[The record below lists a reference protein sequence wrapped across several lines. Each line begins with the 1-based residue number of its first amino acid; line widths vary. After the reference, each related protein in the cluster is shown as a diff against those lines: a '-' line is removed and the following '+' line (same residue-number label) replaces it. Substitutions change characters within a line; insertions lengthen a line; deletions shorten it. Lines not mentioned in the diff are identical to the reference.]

1 MKPQYEKE
9 IAEESIKT
17 RKVREKLKKQL
28 ESFDQK
34 ITAPALEKKLTEIH
48 RWIERHASQRVVLKE
63 KSISLFDE
71 NRNAAEFSQR
81 VSTLVEKLK
90 QDMQDIYSHQPP
102 VQSSRLA
109 SDTQTEALGNTA
121 S

>member
-1 MKPQYEKE
+1 MKPGHEKE
-9 IAEESIKT
+9 IAEESLKT
-17 RKVREKLKKQL
+17 KKVREKLKKHL

-34 ITAPALEKKLTEIH
+34 VTAPALKKKLIEIH

-81 VSTLVEKLK
+81 VGILVKKLK
-90 QDMQDIYSHQPP
+90 QDMQVIYNKDHS
-102 VQSSRLA
+102 
-109 SDTQTEALGNTA
+109 
-121 S
+121 

>member
-1 MKPQYEKE
+1 MKPGYEKE
-9 IAEESIKT
+9 IAEESLKT
-17 RKVREKLKKQL
+17 KKVREKLKKHL

-34 ITAPALEKKLTEIH
+34 VTAPALKKKLIEIH

-81 VSTLVEKLK
+81 VGILVEKLK
-90 QDMQDIYSHQPP
+90 QDMQVIYNKDPS
-102 VQSSRLA
+102 
-109 SDTQTEALGNTA
+109 
-121 S
+121 

>member
-1 MKPQYEKE
+1 MKPGYEKE
-9 IAEESIKT
+9 IAEESLKT
-17 RKVREKLKKQL
+17 KKVREKLKKHL

-34 ITAPALEKKLTEIH
+34 VTAPALKKKLIEIH

-81 VSTLVEKLK
+81 VGILVKKLK
-90 QDMQDIYSHQPP
+90 QDMQVIYNKDHS
-102 VQSSRLA
+102 
-109 SDTQTEALGNTA
+109 
-121 S
+121 

>member
-1 MKPQYEKE
+1 MKPGQEKE
-9 IAEESIKT
+9 IAEESLKT
-17 RKVREKLKKQL
+17 KKVREKLKKYL

-34 ITAPALEKKLTEIH
+34 VTVPALKKKLIEIH

-81 VSTLVEKLK
+81 VGILIEKLK
-90 QDMQDIYSHQPP
+90 QDMQVIYNKDRS
-102 VQSSRLA
+102 
-109 SDTQTEALGNTA
+109 
-121 S
+121 

>member
-9 IAEESIKT
+9 IAEESAKT

-34 ITAPALEKKLTEIH
+34 ITAPALKKKLTEIY

-81 VSTLVEKLK
+81 VGSLVEKLK
-90 QDMQDIYSHQPP
+90 HDMQGIYSQQPSE
-102 VQSSRLA
+102 QSSRFTSGVQIETLK
-109 SDTQTEALGNTA
+109 NTA
-121 S
+121 P

>member
-1 MKPQYEKE
+1 MKPRKEKE
-9 IAEESIKT
+9 IAEESLKT
-17 RKVREKLKKQL
+17 KKVREKLKKHL

-34 ITAPALEKKLTEIH
+34 VTAPALKKKLIEIH

-81 VSTLVEKLK
+81 VGVLVEKLK
-90 QDMQDIYSHQPP
+90 QDMQVIYNKDRS
-102 VQSSRLA
+102 
-109 SDTQTEALGNTA
+109 
-121 S
+121 

>member
-1 MKPQYEKE
+1 MKPIYEKE
-9 IAEESIKT
+9 IAEESLKT
-17 RKVREKLKKQL
+17 KKVREKLKKHL

-34 ITAPALEKKLTEIH
+34 VTAPALKKKLIEIH

-81 VSTLVEKLK
+81 VGILVEKLK
-90 QDMQDIYSHQPP
+90 QDMQVIYNKDRS
-102 VQSSRLA
+102 
-109 SDTQTEALGNTA
+109 
-121 S
+121 

>member
-1 MKPQYEKE
+1 MKPGYEKE
-9 IAEESIKT
+9 LAEESLKT
-17 RKVREKLKKQL
+17 KKVREKLKKHL

-34 ITAPALEKKLTEIH
+34 VTAPALKKKLIEIH

-81 VSTLVEKLK
+81 VGVLVEKLK
-90 QDMQDIYSHQPP
+90 QDMQVIYNKDRS
-102 VQSSRLA
+102 
-109 SDTQTEALGNTA
+109 
-121 S
+121 

>member
-1 MKPQYEKE
+1 MKPEYEKE
-9 IAEESIKT
+9 IAEESLKT
-17 RKVREKLKKQL
+17 KKVREKLKKHL

-34 ITAPALEKKLTEIH
+34 VTASALKKKLIEIH

-81 VSTLVEKLK
+81 VGLVVEKLK
-90 QDMQDIYSHQPP
+90 QDMQIIYSKDR
-102 VQSSRLA
+102 S
-109 SDTQTEALGNTA
+109 
-121 S
+121 

>member
-1 MKPQYEKE
+1 MKPGYEKE
-9 IAEESIKT
+9 IAEESLKT
-17 RKVREKLKKQL
+17 KKVREKLKKHL

-34 ITAPALEKKLTEIH
+34 VTAPALKKKLIEIH

-81 VSTLVEKLK
+81 VGVLVEKLK
-90 QDMQDIYSHQPP
+90 QDMQVIYNKDRS
-102 VQSSRLA
+102 
-109 SDTQTEALGNTA
+109 
-121 S
+121 

>member
-1 MKPQYEKE
+1 MKPGHEKE
-9 IAEESIKT
+9 IAEESLKT
-17 RKVREKLKKQL
+17 KKVREKLKKHL

-34 ITAPALEKKLTEIH
+34 VTAPALKKKLIEIH

-81 VSTLVEKLK
+81 VSILVEKLK
-90 QDMQDIYSHQPP
+90 QDMQVIYNKDRS
-102 VQSSRLA
+102 
-109 SDTQTEALGNTA
+109 
-121 S
+121 